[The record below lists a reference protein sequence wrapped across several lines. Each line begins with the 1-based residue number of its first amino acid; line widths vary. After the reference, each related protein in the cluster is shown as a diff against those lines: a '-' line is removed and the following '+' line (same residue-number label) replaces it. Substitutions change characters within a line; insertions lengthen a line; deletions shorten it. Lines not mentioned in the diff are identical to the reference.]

1 MWYAYVGGDTMAMSQ
16 QEKTDYK
23 RKFNEEKYDRVG
35 LYLKQGEKERWQA
48 EADRQGISLSE
59 FIKRCVNEKISNM

>member
-1 MWYAYVGGDTMAMSQ
+1 MAYSEAQKKASM
-16 QEKTDYK
+16 
-23 RKFNEEKYDRVG
+23 KYNKKN
-35 LYLKQGEKERWQA
+35 YERIYMYVFPEDKKAWQS